1 PRAAAERMRAR
12 MFMAVAGGYTGASRS
27 RRQTSQWKYTKGQSA
42 DSDILPDLPELRD
55 RSRDLVRN
63 EPIAAGAVGG
73 AVTSVVGTGLAL
85 QSRVDHEVLRMT
97 EEQAEDWQKQTE
109 REFCL
114 WAE

>member
-1 PRAAAERMRAR
+1 
-12 MFMAVAGGYTGASRS
+12 
-27 RRQTSQWKYTKGQSA
+27 
-42 DSDILPDLPELRD
+42 
-55 RSRDLVRN
+55 SRDLVRN

-114 WAE
+114 WAESPACDATRTLDFYGLQALVFRAALESGDCFTLTPQHD